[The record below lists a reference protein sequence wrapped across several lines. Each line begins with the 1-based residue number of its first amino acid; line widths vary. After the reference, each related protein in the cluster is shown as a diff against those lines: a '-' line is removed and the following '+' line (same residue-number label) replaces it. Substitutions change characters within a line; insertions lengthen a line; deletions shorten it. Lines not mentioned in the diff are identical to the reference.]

1 MKNIKIIIS
10 ASNLWFF
17 GVFLNLYNKIIS
29 LLIEKEQ
36 KLSKK
41 HIVLTFKLYENL
53 NVKWCKHEKKHIML
67 ISEYFIP

>member
-29 LLIEKEQ
+29 QLIKREQ
-36 KLSKK
+36 NLSKK
-41 HIVLTFKLYENL
+41 HVVLTFKLYENL
-53 NVKWCKHEKKHIML
+53 NIKWRNHEKKHIML